1 MVQANPPGGGSG
13 RAPHNHGSRHIE
25 GRDHPDGVCN
35 CAEEAKNSD
44 PTGDD
49 LYPCIDMGEVECFN
63 EAQAD
68 SVKQTIRPL
77 NERLDFRENPALSMK
92 ADLDYDM
99 VVRVQF
105 NSEVKVKA
113 IKVAGGPDG
122 TSPNTLRIY
131 KNEATPDFDI
141 I

>member
-1 MVQANPPGGGSG
+1 
-13 RAPHNHGSRHIE
+13 
-25 GRDHPDGVCN
+25 
-35 CAEEAKNSD
+35 
-44 PTGDD
+44 
-49 LYPCIDMGEVECFN
+49 
-63 EAQAD
+63 
-68 SVKQTIRPL
+68 
-77 NERLDFRENPALSMK
+77 MK